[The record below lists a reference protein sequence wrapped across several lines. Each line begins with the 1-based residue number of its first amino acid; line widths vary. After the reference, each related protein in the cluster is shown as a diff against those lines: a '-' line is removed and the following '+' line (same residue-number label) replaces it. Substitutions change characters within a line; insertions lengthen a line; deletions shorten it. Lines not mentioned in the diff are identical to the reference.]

1 MELFAHLTKENEK
14 RVEQSLRDHCVQTAE
29 YAATSLE
36 NIGFYHIAYLA
47 GLLHDMGKA
56 TQKYNEYL
64 EKAFAGE
71 HVIRGSV
78 NHTFAGVIYLMENYH
93 KNEASVFEKLTA
105 EIVSYAIGSHHGL
118 FDCVDLDG
126 KNGFLYRLNKDKEEL
141 CYEEAKINFLENIAD
156 ENKIE
161 QLFFKASEELEN
173 FYQKLFLDW
182 DRSSKKIFFQI
193 GLLARL
199 VLSAVIYGDRRDTGE
214 FMGGVSYLQEEP
226 VVWAPERTYFENK
239 LLQFD
244 TFSKINQVRSN
255 ISEQCLEFAE
265 RPTGIYRLN
274 VPTGAGKTLCTL
286 RYALAHAQ
294 KFQKKRIIFIIP
306 LLSVLDQNAKVI
318 REYMQNE
325 KLVLEHHSNV
335 VHEKEYVED
344 KSELDPYEIVT
355 ENWCAPVIISTLV
368 QFLDIL
374 FTHNT
379 TAVKRM
385 RALTD
390 SVIII
395 DEVQSLP
402 QKTIAMFNMAI
413 NFLSMYCNATIILSS
428 ATQPC
433 FEELNWPIKFSEQ
446 PDMVRL
452 DKQQLQVFAR
462 ADIIDKTTPYGM
474 ELEELV
480 EFCSSCMK
488 EQESLLVI
496 CNTKSEAQ
504 KIFEKMEVIAQSEG
518 WYICHLSTSMCQ
530 KHRMNI
536 LEELQEKLSELQ
548 KGLQERS
555 QIQKVLCISTQL
567 VEAGVDFS
575 FESVIRILAGIDNL
589 AQAAGRCNRSNEYG
603 HKGKV
608 YLINLKNENL
618 SMLTEIVKAQN
629 STRNV
634 LIDKS
639 DKKEES
645 LIGDW
650 ATKQFYHY
658 LFQKKDIQRKIKY
671 PVEYYGVLFLAD
683 LLANKNEYAY
693 RDEYSFLHQ
702 PFKTVGKKFQVFDQ
716 QTFDVLVPYGEGK
729 ALIKHLND
737 MKQTEFDKLLPVLK
751 QIMQQAKRY
760 TISIY
765 QWQKEKLWEEGLLA
779 NLFEDRLLIL
789 DEKAYDKKYGLN
801 LRTEQSVENYIL

>member
-1 MELFAHLTKENEK
+1 MELFAHLITKNGK
-14 RVEQSLRDHCVQTAE
+14 RVEQSLREHCIQTAE
-29 YAATSLE
+29 YAATSLK
-36 NIGFYHIAYLA
+36 NIGFYHMAYLA

-56 TQKYNEYL
+56 THKYNDYL
-64 EKAFAGE
+64 ERAFAGE

-93 KNEASVFEKLTA
+93 KNEASHFEKLTA
-105 EIVSYAIGSHHGL
+105 EIISYAIGSHHGL

-126 KNGFLYRLNKDKEEL
+126 NNGFLYRLNKDREEL
-141 CYEEAKINFLENIAD
+141 CYEEAKINYLEKVAD
-156 ENKIE
+156 KNEIE
-161 QLFFKASEELEN
+161 QLFLGASEELKN
-173 FYQKLFLDW
+173 FYQKIIVDW
-182 DRSSKKIFFQI
+182 DRSNKKIFFQI
-193 GLLARL
+193 GLLVRL
-199 VLSAVIYGDRRDTGE
+199 LLSAVIYGDRRDTGE
-214 FMGGVSYLQEEP
+214 FMGGVSYLQEDL
-226 VVWAPERTYFENK
+226 VDWRSERAYFEK
-239 LLQFD
+239 QLSQFD
-244 TFSKINQVRSN
+244 TASKINQVRAD

-265 RPTGIYRLN
+265 RPKGIYRLN

-318 REYMQNE
+318 KEYVQNE

-335 VHEKEYVED
+335 VHEKEDVGD
-344 KSELDPYEIVT
+344 KKELDPFEIVT

-368 QFLDIL
+368 QFLNIL

-379 TAVKRM
+379 SAVNRM

-433 FEELNWPIKFSEQ
+433 FEELDWPIKFSEQ

-452 DKQQLQVFAR
+452 DKQQLQVFER

-474 ELEELV
+474 ELEELAD
-480 EFCSSCMK
+480 FCSFCMK

-504 KIFEKMEVIAQSEG
+504 KMYEKMEVVAESEG

-530 KHRMNI
+530 KHRMYV
-536 LEELQEKLSELQ
+536 LEELQEKLF
-548 KGLQERS
+548 KLQEGLHN
-555 QIQKVLCISTQL
+555 QNKTQKVLCISTQL

-575 FESVIRILAGIDNL
+575 FECVVRVLAGIDNL
-589 AQAAGRCNRSNEYG
+589 AQAAGRCNRSNEYD

-618 SMLTEIVKAQN
+618 SMLKEIVNAQN

-639 DKKEES
+639 VEKEES
-645 LIGDW
+645 LIGEW

-658 LFQKKDIQRKIKY
+658 LFQGKDVRRNIKY
-671 PVEYYGVLFLAD
+671 PIENYGVLFLAD
-683 LLANKNEYAY
+683 LLANKNEYTHKN
-693 RDEYSFLHQ
+693 EYSFLQQ
-702 PFKTVGKKFQVFDQ
+702 PFKTAGKKYQVFDD
-716 QTFDVLVPYGEGK
+716 QTFDVLVPYEDGK
-729 ALIKHLND
+729 VLIESLRDMEENEFFLPALEQIIK
-737 MKQTEFDKLLPVLK
+737 KV
-751 QIMQQAKRY
+751 KRY

-765 QWQKEKLWEEGLLA
+765 QWQKDKLWEEGLLDS
-779 NLFEDRLLIL
+779 LFEDRLLIL
-789 DEKAYDKKYGLN
+789 NERAYDSMYGLN
-801 LRTEQSVENYIL
+801 PGAEQSVEDYIL